1 MMSIF
6 EWVPTLLL
14 IFVAWKVVKQRKVF
28 EKDIKEFLFNEKE
41 YTIRYCTNVRK
52 GLIAQA
58 DRLAAR
64 DSGVRTKMYISA
76 KIAEK
81 VADRAF
87 NMASS
92 ANLGVIAMQKALV
105 QPRLMTK
112 EQLQRNQLAKKQ
124 IDEIFS
130 EGDEV
135 LNMLRPVASE
145 EELEVIDKILE
156 DKQRKQMNGEA
167 KS

>member
-1 MMSIF
+1 MSIF
-6 EWVPTLLL
+6 EWIPTLLL
-14 IFVAWKVVKQRKVF
+14 IFAVWRLKKELFISASVHRLKV
-28 EKDIKEFLFNEKE
+28 D
-41 YTIRYCTNVRK
+41 RYLQSILYKPFRIPELKKLK
-52 GLIAQA
+52 GEC
-58 DRLAAR
+58 
-64 DSGVRTKMYISA
+64 TKMYISA

>member
-1 MMSIF
+1 MSIF

-14 IFVAWKVVKQRKVF
+14 IFAVWRTYCFQPKEAFRNLCA
-28 EKDIKEFLFNEKE
+28 IKNILDRWYVRNE
-41 YTIRYCTNVRK
+41 
-52 GLIAQA
+52 
-58 DRLAAR
+58 AAR
-64 DSGVRTKMYISA
+64 KKHEARIKGECTKMYISA

>member
-1 MMSIF
+1 MSIF

-14 IFVAWKVVKQRKVF
+14 IFAVWQGLRQKSRNERVLYKKYWDNNQWAMKYVTNQIRALQK
-28 EKDIKEFLFNEKE
+28 KEQ
-41 YTIRYCTNVRK
+41 
-52 GLIAQA
+52 GQ
-58 DRLAAR
+58 
-64 DSGVRTKMYISA
+64 RTKMYISA

-81 VADRAF
+81 IADRAF

-112 EQLQRNQLAKKQ
+112 EQLQKNQLAKKQ